1 MSEITVGSGVMLK
14 GKDNLKYI
22 YVSEK
27 KEAFN
32 RKFDFDC
39 RCLIGKKYGSAYRIL
54 NRGDLEAIDAVAV
67 EQVGDDILGENTEED
82 QKKDNRNI
90 EDHKQL
96 TAEHN
101 QKLSKEDIQSMEKD
115 GISGSEI
122 IQELVENSSTFN
134 ERTEYSKA
142 KYVQK
147 KKKKYVPQF
156 LVLKPSARLLA
167 EMYFFKN
174 PGKILEIR
182 PDTLAQM
189 LVRSNVQADS
199 NVLVFENCQGL
210 VCGGVL
216 ERLGDGG
223 KLIQLYTSSFP
234 VRIIMEQFNFS
245 EMQMDKNVCSLSI
258 DKITMLKKMFELGKS
273 DDEIIEIMLG
283 KTALEFNDKE
293 EQNPDLQVVDE
304 KPIDEKP
311 VDENPD
317 GAGKKRKF
325 DKRKGKGN
333 RQQYDNDR
341 VAFISKKRRADEC
354 RSALSLLRSQK
365 VDSLIIASKY
375 HPKNVLLSLL
385 AYLPSSSPF
394 VVYFPYKE
402 PLMECCV
409 ILRELKLAACLEVTK
424 SWYRN
429 IQVLPNRTHPQNM
442 MSGSSGYLLHGVKIE
457 P

>member
-1 MSEITVGSGVMLK
+1 MSEIALGCGVMLK

-22 YVSEK
+22 CVSEK
-27 KEAFN
+27 NEAFN
-32 RKFDFDC
+32 RKFNFDC
-39 RCLIGKKYGSAYRIL
+39 RCLIGKKYGSAYRIVG
-54 NRGDLEAIDAVAV
+54 RGDLEAIDVV
-67 EQVGDDILGENTEED
+67 NIEQGEDDIIGENTDEE

-115 GISGSEI
+115 GISGNEI
-122 IQELVENSSTFN
+122 IMELVENSSTFN

-156 LVLKPSARLLA
+156 MVLKPSARLLA

-174 PGKILEIR
+174 SGKILDIR

-189 LVRSNVQADS
+189 LVRSNIQADS
-199 NVLVFENCQGL
+199 NVMVFDNCQGL
-210 VCGGVL
+210 VCGAAL

-223 KLIQLYTSSFP
+223 KLVQLYTSTFP

-245 EMQMDKNVCSLSI
+245 EMQIEKGVCSLSI
-258 DKITMLKKMFELGKS
+258 DKIAMLEKMFELGKT
-273 DDEIIEIMLG
+273 DEEIIELMLG
-283 KTALEFNDKE
+283 KTALEFNNKE
-293 EQNPDLQVVDE
+293 EQKIESVDVNE
-304 KPIDEKP
+304 NDKTT
-311 VDENPD
+311 DENQN

-325 DKRKGKGN
+325 DKRKGNGN
-333 RQQYDNDR
+333 RQQSENER
-341 VAFISKKRRADEC
+341 VAYISKKRRAEE
-354 RSALSLLRSQK
+354 SLTALSLIRTKK
-365 VDSLIIASKY
+365 VNCLIIASKY
-375 HPKNVLLSLL
+375 HPKNVLLTLL
-385 AYLPSSSPF
+385 PYLPSSTPF
-394 VVYFPYKE
+394 VVYFQYKE

-409 ILRELKLAACLEVTK
+409 ILREMKIAACLEVTE
-424 SWYRN
+424 SWYRS